1 MRLTI
6 VITCR
11 DDARV
16 VDAARSVDADA
27 EILIVLNGSPSGFQ
41 ARIRR
46 QLGERARIESLPRP
60 NRARS
65 VEHGI
70 AAASHDWI
78 LLMDADCVFAPG
90 SVAAIQ
96 RAFERGAPAGE
107 VYKGRLV
114 YERGATRASRVVS
127 RSRSQRNRRLS
138 AYKPGLAFSRE
149 LAGRLG
155 GYFFDPRLVWKS
167 DAELDGRI
175 RRAGLRIVPVE
186 GCAVHH
192 APLTFRSDLYSSF
205 HYGVGSA
212 IAGHLELALPEPERS
227 AAEAWAR
234 DGAEAALYLLVS
246 NGVRRAG
253 LAYARTRLKLSGER
267 WLAKLSGAP
276 RDTIGRRATR

>member
-1 MRLTI
+1 

-16 VDAARSVDADA
+16 VDAVRSVDADA
-27 EILIVLNGSPSGFQ
+27 EVLIVLNGSPAGFE
-41 ARIRR
+41 AELRR
-46 QLGERARIESLPRP
+46 QLGERVRIESLPCP

-70 AAASHDWI
+70 VAASRDWI

-90 SVAAIQ
+90 SVAAVQ
-96 RAFERGAPAGE
+96 RAFERGAPGEE

-114 YERGATRASRVVS
+114 YERGATRANAIVS

-149 LAGRLG
+149 LTPRLG
-155 GYFFDPRLVWKS
+155 GYLFDPRLLWKS

-212 IAGHLELALPEPERS
+212 IACHLALELPEPERS
-227 AAEAWAR
+227 AAEAWTR
-234 DGAEAALYLLVS
+234 DGAQAALYLLVS
-246 NGVRRAG
+246 NGVRAAG
-253 LAYARTRLKLSGER
+253 YAYARTRLRVSGER

-276 RDTIGRRATR
+276 RDKIGRRAAP